1 MRTPLSVLFV
11 SWGAEHMDSVRTM
24 KLCGF
29 PVREWRPLGATMILT
44 CTFRAACLDE
54 KLTCMLTSQIRNW
67 CQPLFHVGDDFQNNS
82 NAYHSRSMMEYD
94 VHYGCSERQS
104 DIPATHKEAADTY
117 VPHTGQVREVYQ
129 PRIYIYSAWGVSA
142 TDIYIYSAWGVSAT
156 DIYIYIVREVYQP
169 RIYIYIYSAWG
180 VSATDI
186 YIYSAWGVSAS
197 SILALLP
204 VKTSSFMRAMKGSPA
219 FAFTC
224 RPDLSCLVGSAP
236 RWRMCRWWILCTF
249 YLLACHMR
257 PAVGHW
263 GLCCCVHVTSLERWL
278 SPLFAD
284 SA

>member
-1 MRTPLSVLFV
+1 MMAFVFFSLFFLSSDIINIGTVCGLPCLFCLFHEGLSTWTVSEQWSFVDSQLGNGGLLGQQWSSLVHSVLRV
-11 SWGAEHMDSVRTM
+11 WM
-24 KLCGF
+24 KSLLVCSHLRYVTDASHCF
-29 PVREWRPLGATMILT
+29 MLVT
-44 CTFRAACLDE
+44 TFRITAMHIILGV
-54 KLTCMLTSQIRNW
+54 W
-67 CQPLFHVGDDFQNNS
+67 W
-82 NAYHSRSMMEYD
+82 SMMCIT
-94 VHYGCSERQS
+94 VVLKGSQ
-104 DIPATHKEAADTY
+104 TY
-117 VPHTGQVREVYQ
+117 PPRTRKPPTRTSHTQDKCVRCISHGY
-129 PRIYIYSAWGVSA
+129 
-142 TDIYIYSAWGVSAT
+142 
-156 DIYIYIVREVYQP
+156 
-169 RIYIYIYSAWG
+169 
-180 VSATDI
+180 I